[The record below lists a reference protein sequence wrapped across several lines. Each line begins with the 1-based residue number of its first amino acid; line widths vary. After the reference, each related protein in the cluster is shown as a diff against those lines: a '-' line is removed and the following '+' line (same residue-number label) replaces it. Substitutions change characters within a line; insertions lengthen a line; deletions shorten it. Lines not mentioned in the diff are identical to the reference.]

1 MINLRYFTIFRI
13 LREILSELENTK
25 NNEQIKA
32 DLLQL
37 HNSYHVNAVAFRH
50 RYSTTDDIIDKV
62 LSLKIHENTDQ
73 SVQFAFA
80 VHLQPFV
87 NNILAC
93 SVAVA
98 ALKPLIK

>member
-1 MINLRYFTIFRI
+1 MQRI
-13 LREILSELENTK
+13 LREILSELENTD
-25 NNEQIKA
+25 NNEQAKD

-37 HNSYHVNAVAFRH
+37 RNSYQINAVAFRY
-50 RYSTTDDIIDKV
+50 RYETADEIIEKV

-80 VHLQPFV
+80 VHLQSFI
-87 NNILAC
+87 NNILSC